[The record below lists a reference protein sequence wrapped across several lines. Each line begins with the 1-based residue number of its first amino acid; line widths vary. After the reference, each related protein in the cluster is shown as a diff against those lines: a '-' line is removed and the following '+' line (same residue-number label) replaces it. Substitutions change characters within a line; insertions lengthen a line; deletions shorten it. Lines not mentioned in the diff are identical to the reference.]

1 MVLLYSYILL
11 LKNTS
16 YHYGFALKSD
26 QRSWSRDGLHQNM
39 TLSDGYAVGKD
50 GQGGKR
56 EQQAREYA
64 HDGLVTSQITWD
76 SNYVIEWDAATARD
90 L

>member
-1 MVLLYSYILL
+1 
-11 LKNTS
+11 
-16 YHYGFALKSD
+16 
-26 QRSWSRDGLHQNM
+26 M

-64 HDGLVTSQITWD
+64 QDGLVTSQITRD
-76 SNYVIEWDAATARD
+76 PNYVIEWDAATARD